1 MDILRNLPVQ
11 QPAALRELISIQPG
25 RVVSMALSRSEHCQM
40 TLLAFGD
47 GESISEERSAP
58 GGTRGPPGRRGL
70 SGCASADHP
79 RYWRERPLQTAA
91 NYHPIKLRRICME
104 PLIKNLPHAQPFPL
118 KDQVGYEPGKVVSL
132 TLAQRPGV
140 GMTLFAFDAGE
151 AISTHAAPG
160 DAMATILEGTAQI
173 TIDGVPHTLN
183 AGEAVIMPAGI
194 PHAVQ
199 AVTPFKMYLVVAK
212 E

>member
-1 MDILRNLPVQ
+1 
-11 QPAALRELISIQPG
+11 
-25 RVVSMALSRSEHCQM
+25 
-40 TLLAFGD
+40 
-47 GESISEERSAP
+47 
-58 GGTRGPPGRRGL
+58 
-70 SGCASADHP
+70 
-79 RYWRERPLQTAA
+79 
-91 NYHPIKLRRICME
+91 ME

-118 KDQVGYEPGKVVSL
+118 KDQVGYEPGKVISL

>member
-1 MDILRNLPVQ
+1 
-11 QPAALRELISIQPG
+11 
-25 RVVSMALSRSEHCQM
+25 
-40 TLLAFGD
+40 
-47 GESISEERSAP
+47 
-58 GGTRGPPGRRGL
+58 
-70 SGCASADHP
+70 
-79 RYWRERPLQTAA
+79 
-91 NYHPIKLRRICME
+91 ME
-104 PLIKNLPHAQPFPL
+104 PLIKNLPHARPFPL

-160 DAMATILEGTAQI
+160 DAWPPSWRHRSDHL
-173 TIDGVPHTLN
+173 DGVPHTLN
-183 AGEAVIMPAGI
+183 AGELSSSPAGI

-212 E
+212 Q

>member
-1 MDILRNLPVQ
+1 MSATVSVRQRSMSVTELLARTMISSDVAQMKPARS
-11 QPAALRELISIQPG
+11 AALSP
-25 RVVSMALSRSEHCQM
+25 
-40 TLLAFGD
+40 
-47 GESISEERSAP
+47 
-58 GGTRGPPGRRGL
+58 
-70 SGCASADHP
+70 
-79 RYWRERPLQTAA
+79 
-91 NYHPIKLRRICME
+91 KK
-104 PLIKNLPHAQPFPL
+104 KNLPHARPFPL

-212 E
+212 Q

>member
-1 MDILRNLPVQ
+1 
-11 QPAALRELISIQPG
+11 
-25 RVVSMALSRSEHCQM
+25 
-40 TLLAFGD
+40 
-47 GESISEERSAP
+47 
-58 GGTRGPPGRRGL
+58 
-70 SGCASADHP
+70 
-79 RYWRERPLQTAA
+79 
-91 NYHPIKLRRICME
+91 ME
-104 PLIKNLPHAQPFPL
+104 PLIKNLPHARPFPL

-151 AISTHAAPG
+151 
-160 DAMATILEGTAQI
+160 ATILEGTAQI

-212 E
+212 Q

>member
-1 MDILRNLPVQ
+1 
-11 QPAALRELISIQPG
+11 
-25 RVVSMALSRSEHCQM
+25 
-40 TLLAFGD
+40 
-47 GESISEERSAP
+47 
-58 GGTRGPPGRRGL
+58 
-70 SGCASADHP
+70 
-79 RYWRERPLQTAA
+79 
-91 NYHPIKLRRICME
+91 ME
-104 PLIKNLPHAQPFPL
+104 PLIKNLPHARPFPL

-132 TLAQRPGV
+132 TLAQRPGG
-140 GMTLFAFDAGE
+140 GMTLF
-151 AISTHAAPG
+151 AAPG

-212 E
+212 Q

>member
-1 MDILRNLPVQ
+1 MARRNFVRHQSTLPLRARTADAILRLMGGRKQASVSHDADS
-11 QPAALRELISIQPG
+11 PAAVPVPEG
-25 RVVSMALSRSEHCQM
+25 
-40 TLLAFGD
+40 AFA
-47 GESISEERSAP
+47 EEERYMIN
-58 GGTRGPPGRRGL
+58 G
-70 SGCASADHP
+70 
-79 RYWRERPLQTAA
+79 
-91 NYHPIKLRRICME
+91 
-104 PLIKNLPHAQPFPL
+104 
-118 KDQVGYEPGKVVSL
+118 VL

-212 E
+212 Q